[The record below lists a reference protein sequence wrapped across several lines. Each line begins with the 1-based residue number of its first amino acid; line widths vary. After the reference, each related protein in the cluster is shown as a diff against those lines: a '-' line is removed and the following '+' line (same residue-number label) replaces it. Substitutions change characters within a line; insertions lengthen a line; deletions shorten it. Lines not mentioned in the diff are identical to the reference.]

1 MRAKHK
7 FEFGLAIYFDNFRK
21 CKFEFNFSGNYH
33 RLLCIKLRVTTILIM
48 EIYAYYSILV
58 LYKLLRK
65 LFFFARKSDIK
76 IQFECYK
83 C

>member
-33 RLLCIKLRVTTILIM
+33 NVHQIKSYNYFDYGDLCI
-48 EIYAYYSILV
+48 
-58 LYKLLRK
+58 
-65 LFFFARKSDIK
+65 FFYFSSPQIIK
-76 IQFECYK
+76 KIIFFC
-83 C
+83 